1 MRITLLG
8 TGTPV
13 NDPQRQLSGLLVET
27 GKDKLLFDT
36 GRGVTGQLLKAG
48 LLPQQVQP
56 VFITHHHYDHI
67 GNLGDFLLTAWHNGH
82 PGPLDVYGPPGT
94 AAIIQTL
101 LTQVYAR
108 DIAFARF
115 FNSEGRDI
123 QELVRGHD
131 VTPGLVCEQGAW
143 RVWAE
148 AVDHGNSAGLA
159 WEVWPCLGYRVEA
172 AGKVVAISGDTI
184 ACQGLDRLAQD
195 ADLLVQC
202 CYLAEAEITLLP
214 TSLPPV
220 AGGPGGVGG
229 GQIIASSGQAG
240 QIAARNRVKRLV
252 LTHIRPKAE
261 ALLQA
266 MLEDVRRTYEGPVH
280 LGHDLMVIE
289 V

>member
-13 NDPQRQLSGLLVET
+13 NDPQRQLSGLLIEA
-27 GKDKLLFDT
+27 GEDRLLFDT

-67 GNLGDFLLTAWHNGH
+67 GNLGDFLLTAWHNGRTA
-82 PGPLDVYGPPGT
+82 PLDVYGPPGT
-94 AAIIQTL
+94 AAIVTTL

-115 FNSEGRDI
+115 FNGEGPDI
-123 QELVRGHD
+123 LELVRAHD
-131 VTPGLVCEQGAW
+131 VFPGLVCDQGQW
-143 RVWAE
+143 RVLAE

-172 AGKVVAISGDTI
+172 AGKVVVISGDSI
-184 ACQGLDRLAQD
+184 ACEGLDRLAQD

-202 CYLAEAEITLLP
+202 CYLAEAEITHP
-214 TSLPPV
+214 AAERS
-220 AGGPGGVGG
+220 AK
-229 GQIIASSGQAG
+229 QIIASSGQAG

-266 MLEDVRRTYEGPVH
+266 MLEDVRRAYAGPIH
-280 LGHDLMVIE
+280 LGQDLMVIE